1 MKIIVQKYGGSSL
14 ATTEALKK
22 VARRVVETKRRGY
35 AVVVVV
41 SAMGRTT
48 DDLVQSA
55 RQVSAKPARR
65 ELDAL
70 LATGEMVSMSL
81 LAIAINDGGERALSL
96 NAAQCGIFTN
106 DVHSNARILE
116 VQPARLRKHLE
127 NGEIVVVAGFQ
138 GATSTGDLTTLGRG
152 GSDTTAVAL
161 AAALDAEQCE
171 IYTDVTGVWTA
182 DPLIV
187 PQARHLKELG
197 AAEMQEFA
205 WTGAKVLKAEAVEFA
220 STNSVPIVVRS
231 TFEAGQETWVHP
243 AAYAAETFR
252 PRRPEVAGVAG
263 RKDVICI
270 SLTATDFG
278 NGCGELIFDLISDFD
293 LILGATGS
301 TSEPADILISDREI
315 ANSAAFAL
323 DLRKR
328 FGYRVAL
335 TDRLGL
341 VSIVGFGLGT
351 RPAYFLSASKV
362 LRQANISVMKSFTTR
377 ESLCFVVPAN
387 QVDQGVLLMHETFIE
402 AQPVAHSAEI
412 ESAVTLAS

>member
-1 MKIIVQKYGGSSL
+1 MKIIIQKYGGSSV
-14 ATTEALKK
+14 ATIEALKK
-22 VARRVVETKRRGY
+22 VATRVVQTKRLGY

-41 SAMGRTT
+41 SAMGRST
-48 DDLVQSA
+48 DELVQVS
-55 RQVSAKPARR
+55 RQMSPKPARR

-81 LAIAINDGGERALSL
+81 LAMAINDCGERAVSL

-106 DVHSNARILE
+106 DVHSNARITE
-116 VQPARLRKHLE
+116 VDPMRMHEHLQ

-138 GATSTGDLTTLGRG
+138 GTTSNGDLTTLGRG

-161 AAALDAEQCE
+161 AAALNAEQCE

-182 DPLIV
+182 DPLTV

-197 AAEMQEFA
+197 TAEMQEFA

-220 STNSVPIVVRS
+220 GTNNVPIVVRS
-231 TFEAGQETWVHP
+231 TFEAGQETWVYPP
-243 AAYAAETFR
+243 ACAPQTFR

-263 RKDVICI
+263 RKDVIRI
-270 SLTATDFG
+270 GLSSTDFG
-278 NGCGELIFDLISDFD
+278 NGYGELIFDLISDFD

-301 TSEPADILISDREI
+301 ASEAVDILISNREI
-315 ANSAAFAL
+315 PNAAAFAL
-323 DLRKR
+323 DLRTR
-328 FGYRVAL
+328 FGHRVAL

-341 VSIVGFGLGT
+341 ISIVGFGLGT
-351 RPAYFLSASKV
+351 RPTFFLSASK
-362 LRQANISVMKSFTTR
+362 LLSQANISVMKSFTTR

-387 QVDQGVLLMHETFIE
+387 QVDEGVRLMHDAFIQTQFDSPVELDSSITF
-402 AQPVAHSAEI
+402 AN
-412 ESAVTLAS
+412 